1 MKCCR
6 PWIGL
11 RTNISGTYL
20 RLRPDH
26 LSHGLPRNQSE
37 QEGGFLSSQCSWVCE
52 RVRAWLLVDTPSFLW
67 DQLASSLTHSLSVAS
82 QAAAQWKQ
90 PEAESCIGT
99 SQYDWGLFLGSLP
112 LFAIARVLISIK
124 KTITKAFLLSCFV
137 KKKVLVFY
145 ITRIR
150 SEL

>member
-6 PWIGL
+6 PWIRL
-11 RTNISGTYL
+11 RTNIAGTNL
-20 RLRPDH
+20 RLRQDH
-26 LSHGLPRNQSE
+26 LSHGLWRNQSE

-52 RVRAWLLVDTPSFLW
+52 RVRAWFLVDTPSFLW
-67 DQLASSLTHSLSVAS
+67 DQLASSLTHGLSVAS

-99 SQYDWGLFLGSLP
+99 SQYDWGLFFGSLQ
-112 LFAIARVLISIK
+112 LFAIARVMISIK

-137 KKKVLVFY
+137 KKKCRLLAFTNDQRV
-145 ITRIR
+145 
-150 SEL
+150 